1 MLTWT
6 YRGIIIVVVISLL
19 LAAGCGFPKK
29 PELRGEGTLAVQIDS
44 DKLMIPEY
52 HNPLETWKPRHMQSI
67 QQKEFT
73 ERECMS
79 CHQVEISC
87 NNCHAYVGVPEVKE
101 YSPEGFVPGEDRTKH
116 AVNGT
121 TAKE

>member
-1 MLTWT
+1 ML
-6 YRGIIIVVVISLL
+6 RLMSRSVVMLAVALII
-19 LAAGCGFPKK
+19 AAGCSYPKK
-29 PELRGEGTLAVQIDS
+29 PELRGTGPLAVQIDS
-44 DKLMIPEY
+44 DKLVIPEY
-52 HNPLETWKPRHMQSI
+52 HNPLEVWKPRHMQSI

-87 NNCHAYVGVPEVKE
+87 NNCHNYVGALLVAQ
-101 YSPEGFVPGEDRTKH
+101 YSPKGYLPGEDRTKH

-121 TAKE
+121 APKE